1 MHEYALHEIRSAE
14 LLRRA
19 EQERLAREILRG
31 RRAARREAVRRA
43 ADGES
48 HTGRTRRLRFPRTA

>member
-1 MHEYALHEIRSAE
+1 MLEYDLHQLRAAE

-19 EQERLAREILRG
+19 EQERLAREAVQG
-31 RRAARREAVRRA
+31 RRATVRTA
-43 ADGES
+43 ESES